1 MDINYTAYNVSTPVV
16 VKRKMVELLKTKNED
31 FELKDELHITIC
43 LGDIAKKMASGKA
56 KNKDFQDQVNDY
68 INTDTKKENIFKI
81 VAIGVNKDT
90 GVIAFK
96 TESVEGENLLITDN
110 NSPHI
115 TAYVPDGEKAFSS
128 NKITEWEML
137 DKPIL
142 FKATESYYLK
152 DETIVPIS
160 YKDNNG
166 EFEVKTVE
174 EPLQQVSAKKI
185 T

>member
-1 MDINYTAYNVSTPVV
+1 MDINYTAYKVSTPIV
-16 VKRKMVELLKTKNED
+16 VKRKMAALLKIKDED

-56 KNKDFQDQVNDY
+56 KNKDFQDQVNNY
-68 INTDTKKENIFKI
+68 LNTNNKKDNVFQI
-81 VAIGVNKDT
+81 VAIGVNEDT

-96 TESVEGENLLITDN
+96 TESVEGENTLITDN

-115 TAYVPDGEKAFSS
+115 TVYVPEGEKAFSS
-128 NKITEWEML
+128 NKIVEWEML
-137 DKPIL
+137 DTPIQ

-152 DETIVPIS
+152 DGNTIPIS
-160 YKDNNG
+160 YKGNNG
-166 EFEVKTVE
+166 EFEVEAIK
-174 EPLQQVSAKKI
+174 EPLGQVTTKKI